1 MSAEHKSPGAA
12 EHLLLQRSQQHC
24 RVWHSSS
31 SSALGSSS
39 PPGSLR
45 LCRTCRR
52 RGPGWGGKSPSG
64 KPVLFTQGP
73 QGRNFVIKG
82 KSHPRHLQSPS
93 NRCVSCRDTFAV
105 EIWFGLEMNQCE
117 ERAGSNALHK
127 FPASRVPCRAMP
139 APTGSVSALLGPL
152 SLLKS
157 FCSTFQSEKLG
168 GRRYETHPNVYRK
181 GKPSHGEKQQSSAH
195 AKAIFRNKWN
205 PVPPS

>member
-1 MSAEHKSPGAA
+1 MAGAAARFSSSPGCCRWSWTIAQHLEMSAEHKSPGAA

-39 PPGSLR
+39 PPRPLR
-45 LCRTCRR
+45 LCRTCRK
-52 RGPGWGGKSPSG
+52 RGPGWGGKSPPG

-73 QGRNFVIKG
+73 QGSNFVIKG
-82 KSHPRHLQSPS
+82 KSHPWHLQSPS

-105 EIWFGLEMNQCE
+105 EIWFGLELNQCE

-139 APTGSVSALLGPL
+139 APHGSVSSLLGPPV
-152 SLLKS
+152 SAEELL
-157 FCSTFQSEKLG
+157 FHLPE
-168 GRRYETHPNVYRK
+168 
-181 GKPSHGEKQQSSAH
+181 
-195 AKAIFRNKWN
+195 
-205 PVPPS
+205 